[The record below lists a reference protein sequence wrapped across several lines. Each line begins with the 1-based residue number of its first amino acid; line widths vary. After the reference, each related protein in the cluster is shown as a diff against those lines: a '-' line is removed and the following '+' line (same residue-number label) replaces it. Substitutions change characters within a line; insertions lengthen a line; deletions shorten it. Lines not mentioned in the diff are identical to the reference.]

1 MCAPQGPWSR
11 VQACGSM
18 LKGGSLL
25 RLMSPAEHRSR
36 AVPALQAGPSCQ
48 AGLQFASLSCSL
60 GVNRTSV
67 PDGLLILP
75 WLPLLTGV
83 PQTRILSS
91 NSIAVAPLPGQKHRA
106 KPHSPP
112 SAQTP
117 SASLHGQ
124 SAEPPTRKPWG
135 SMRAPASRRPT
146 YKQLQAC
153 HSWAAP
159 GRAALCCMLATC
171 CSQRGSMGA
180 PVPPV
185 RFTGLADHD
194 VSLPPAHCPTPLFQP
209 ALKHRPPVITVCRGT
224 HLGVAGPS
232 PRG

>member
-83 PQTRILSS
+83 PQTRIPSS

-135 SMRAPASRRPT
+135 SMKGTCQQAPN
-146 YKQLQAC
+146 LQA
-153 HSWAAP
+153 AAGMP
-159 GRAALCCMLATC
+159 QLGSPRTRCSVLYASDMLQSTGQHGCASATC
-171 CSQRGSMGA
+171 
-180 PVPPV
+180 
-185 RFTGLADHD
+185 
-194 VSLPPAHCPTPLFQP
+194 
-209 ALKHRPPVITVCRGT
+209 ALHWPC
-224 HLGVAGPS
+224 
-232 PRG
+232 